1 MRRAGLRKADYADQK
16 DADTKQHGSLKKKR
30 VLKCCEEPGD
40 PDSSQLNSYALN
52 AIYFGLRD
60 ASPLDS
66 AISAMREPL
75 IPIQEFLVRG
85 YLSV

>member
-1 MRRAGLRKADYADQK
+1 MRRAGLPKADYADQK
-16 DADTKQHGSLKKKR
+16 NADTKQHGSLKKR

-40 PDSSQLNSYALN
+40 PGSSQLNSYALN

-60 ASPLDS
+60 CSPLDS

-75 IPIQEFLVRG
+75 IPTQEFLVRG